1 MGKSSMKR
9 MTERCN
15 TPTQDLIDKTG
26 LKPSLDFKKCGVCKM
41 NVWVLNFKN
50 AEATTCN
57 RCKNNME
64 WKKNMKKLT
73 RKKRVKQ

>member
-9 MTERCN
+9 VTEQCN
-15 TPTQDLIDKTG
+15 TPTQDLIDKSG
-26 LKPSLDFKKCGVCKM
+26 LKPSLDFKKCAMCKM
-41 NVWVLNFKN
+41 NVWVRNYIDEK
-50 AEATTCN
+50 ATICN
-57 RCKNNME
+57 RCKNIME